1 MEKSISI
8 KDLKRLSIA
17 ERIELVE
24 DLWDT
29 IAESPEMVETS
40 EEQKQLLD
48 KRLESFSKSPKS
60 GSSWEEVKKRVR
72 GQK

>member
-1 MEKSISI
+1 MENSILI
-8 KDLKRLSIA
+8 KDLKKLSVA

-29 IAESPEMVETS
+29 IAESPEMVETT

-48 KRLESFSKSPKS
+48 KRLQAHARKPEEGSP
-60 GSSWEEVKKRVR
+60 WEEVKKRIR
-72 GQK
+72 GKK